1 MNHFPPVTANARSS
15 PNWRLIRNWLTAL
28 GVWISFAV
36 GIYFVVQSLWSLIW
50 AVPLYIFGVITLRIF
65 GLVHPRA
72 INPVPVCYVRWPMV
86 PDSPQTNS
94 CRFPRMDPASIP
106 EISVVT
112 FPGRDGILLGGQ
124 YLKGRRPSSRAAVI
138 MVHGAG
144 VDGSNLLPQGIAL
157 HKRGYNVLLLDL
169 RAYGRSLGDTSTLGW
184 REVNDLLD
192 AVEYAGSRPDVDADQ
207 IGVFGFSMG
216 GQVALRAA
224 AQSENIR
231 GVVVDDPSPANLADY
246 GGQAQKFYQ
255 WPHYLIN
262 IFTLKMITWMSGEP
276 QPTGVLEAAAQ
287 IAPRPLLLIATG
299 KQAPWVSRVFR
310 AAEHPKDIWE
320 IPQALHGEGFRLYPE
335 IYTEKLAIFFE
346 QVFAKI

>member
-1 MNHFPPVTANARSS
+1 MNNLPPVAANARRS
-15 PNWRLIRNWLTAL
+15 PNWRLIRNWLAAL
-28 GVWISFAV
+28 GVWISFAAA
-36 GIYFVVQSLWSLIW
+36 IYFVVQSLWNLVW
-50 AVPLYIFGVITLRIF
+50 AVPLYIFGVITLSVF

-94 CRFPRMDPASIP
+94 CRFPRIDPVTIP
-106 EISVVT
+106 EINVVT
-112 FPGRDGILLGGQ
+112 FPSREGFILGGQ
-124 YLKGRRPSSRAAVI
+124 YLKGHKRAAVI

-169 RAYGRSLGDTSTLGW
+169 RAYGRSQGDTSTLGW

-192 AVEYAGSRPDVDADQ
+192 AVEYVGSRPDADADK

-216 GQVALRAA
+216 GQVVLRAA
-224 AQSENIR
+224 AQSEKIR
-231 GVVVDDPSPANLADY
+231 SVAVDDPSPANLTDY
-246 GGQAQKFYQ
+246 GGRAEKFCQ

-262 IFTLKMITWMSGEP
+262 LFTLKMMTWMSGEP
-276 QPTGVLEAAAQ
+276 QPTGMLEAAAQ

-299 KQAPWVSRVFR
+299 KQAPWVSQVFR

-320 IPQALHGEGFRLYPE
+320 IPQALHGEGFRLYPD
-335 IYTEKLAIFFE
+335 IYTEKLVDFFE
-346 QVFAKI
+346 QVFA